1 MCKEKVDQR
10 QEQMNQLSRKDYES
24 EIKRLNRLLL
34 SYTGLKKVSHSTTTH
49 REKSSMLTPPP
60 RSPLSQMAR
69 L

>member
-34 SYTGLKKVSHSTTTH
+34 SYTGLKEVSRSTKNH
-49 REKSSMLTPPP
+49 E
-60 RSPLSQMAR
+60 
-69 L
+69 